1 MDKLIEKIEATPEKL
16 IIEDNV
22 IGTKYVNGNYDI
34 WYVKHL
40 TDINFLFPL
49 EGQKFGER
57 LYIY

>member
-40 TDINFLFPL
+40 TDINFLFP
-49 EGQKFGER
+49 FGK
-57 LYIY
+57 LN